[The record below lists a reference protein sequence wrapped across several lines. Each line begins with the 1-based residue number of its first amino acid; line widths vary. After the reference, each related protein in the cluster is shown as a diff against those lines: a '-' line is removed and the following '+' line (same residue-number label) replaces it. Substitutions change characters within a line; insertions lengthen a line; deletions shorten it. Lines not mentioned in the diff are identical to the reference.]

1 MLLHTNYH
9 LKSNLKQMHV
19 ELEPWIGRN
28 CNKIKNDKRRIDH
41 ISVRAKLPILTPICA
56 KFTEFILKHFYWLKT
71 QKSLYFVPIISVHVH
86 LYYQVILVYW
96 KIVNGVWHHSH

>member
-1 MLLHTNYH
+1 MNSIISLSFKKNYKFIKYMLLHTNYH

-56 KFTEFILKHFYWLKT
+56 KFTEFILKHFY
-71 QKSLYFVPIISVHVH
+71 
-86 LYYQVILVYW
+86 
-96 KIVNGVWHHSH
+96 